1 MSSRA
6 AARIAWTIV
15 GLSIALM
22 ALRWLFIFF
31 FPPAPFEEVPLAFFV
46 LWEVLSLTFPVVG
59 AFVASRRP
67 HNPIGWILC
76 GMGLLNIVQSFTAAY
91 GDYALV
97 VQPGSLPAGEYISW
111 ISIWL
116 GIPSTFLAATFLFLL
131 FPDGRLPSRRWRFVG
146 WMAVCGSLMLAL
158 GDAFHPYPF
167 YGLPSVE
174 NPVGI
179 GGALPQRL
187 WEVLSAAGGTLLL
200 ASSIASVASL
210 ILRLRRA
217 RGDERQQLKWFAY
230 AATLMIGGV
239 ITSFLFEAVAVGSWS
254 ELANQIAW
262 MTGFVGFLLL
272 PVFIAIAILKYRLY
286 DIDLVINRTLVYGAL
301 SAIVVAFY
309 VLMVGGLGTLL
320 QAQGNLAVSLLAT
333 GLVAVLFQPM
343 RDRLQR
349 MVNRLMYGER
359 DEPYAVLSRLG
370 RHLEGTL
377 VSEAALTT
385 IVETIAQALKL
396 PYAAIAL
403 EQDDGGLAIAAEYG
417 TPVSDEPV
425 VMPLAYQKTQVGQL
439 ILAPRAPGEALS
451 PSDRSLLEDLARQA
465 GVAVHA
471 VRLTADL
478 QRSRER
484 LVTAREEE
492 RRRMRRDLHDGLGP
506 QLASLTMRAE
516 AAHDLVPIDPGRAQ
530 EMLEDLAEQAQA
542 AVADV
547 RRLVYAL
554 RSPELDS
561 LGLMGALRSQI
572 AHHDH
577 GGLQVR
583 IEGPEE
589 LPALPAAV
597 EVAAYRIAL
606 EALTNVVRHAEAHNC
621 TVRLMLDEEVSALRL
636 EVEDDGRGIGED
648 PRTGVGMSSMR
659 ERAEELGGSYSIEA
673 APSGGTRV
681 RAFLPFTRED
691 AVGDEPVRPDS
702 KET

>member
-1 MSSRA
+1 MPFRE
-6 AARIAWTIV
+6 V
-15 GLSIALM
+15 
-22 ALRWLFIFF
+22 
-31 FPPAPFEEVPLAFFV
+31 FPAFFV
-46 LWEVLSLTFPVVG
+46 LWEALMLTFPVVG

-67 HNPIGWILC
+67 HNPIGWLLC
-76 GMGLLNIVQSFTAAY
+76 GMGLLNIVGSFAVAY
-91 GDYALV
+91 GDYALFA
-97 VQPGSLPAGEYISW
+97 QPGSLPGGEYMAW
-111 ISIWL
+111 IADWL
-116 GIPSTFLAATFLFLL
+116 GVPGIFSIAAFLFLL
-131 FPDGRLPSRRWRFVG
+131 FPDGRLPSQRWRFVG
-146 WMAVCGSLMLAL
+146 WTVIFGSVMLAV

-167 YGLPSVE
+167 YGLPDVE

-179 GGALPQRL
+179 GGVIAGVLPAQRL
-187 WEVLSAAGGTLLL
+187 WEVLSATGGTLLMGSCL
-200 ASSIASVASL
+200 ASVASL

-230 AATLMIGGV
+230 AATLMVGGL
-239 ITSFLFEAVAVGSWS
+239 IASFLFEAVALGSWS
-254 ELANQIAW
+254 ELGNEISW
-262 MTGFVGFLLL
+262 MTGVLGFLLL

-286 DIDLVINRTLVYGAL
+286 DIDFVINRTLVYSAL
-301 SAIVVAFY
+301 SAIIVAFY

-349 MVNRLMYGER
+349 TVNRLMYGER

-370 RHLEGTL
+370 SRLEGTL
-377 VSEAALTT
+377 APEAALTT
-385 IVETIAQALKL
+385 IVEMVAQALKL

-417 TPVSDEPV
+417 TPVSYEPIV
-425 VMPLAYQKTQVGQL
+425 LPLAYQKVQMGQL
-439 ILAPRAPGEALS
+439 VLAPRAPGEAFS
-451 PSDRSLLEDLARQA
+451 PSDYRLLEDLARQA

-471 VRLTADL
+471 VRLTTDL

-506 QLASLTMRAE
+506 QLASITMRAE

-530 EMLEDLAEQAQA
+530 EVLEDLAEQAQA

-554 RSPELDS
+554 HPPALVT
-561 LGLMGALRSQI
+561 LGLMGALRSQ
-572 AHHDH
+572 AVNQDH
-577 GGLQVR
+577 GGLQAS

-589 LPALPAAV
+589 LPTLPAAV

-606 EALTNVVRHAEAHNC
+606 EALTNVVRHAEACNC
-621 TVRLMLDEEVSALRL
+621 TIRLMLDEEVGALRL
-636 EVEDDGRGIGED
+636 EVEDDGRGIGKD
-648 PRTGVGMSSMR
+648 RRAGVGLTSMR
-659 ERAEELGGSYSIEA
+659 ERAEELGGSCTVEPLS
-673 APSGGTRV
+673 SDGTRV
-681 RAFLPFTRED
+681 RAFLPFARED
-691 AVGDEPVRPDS
+691 AVGDEAEKPNL
-702 KET
+702 KEA